1 VLIEKD
7 GRIGAFIVSVGGFL
21 GVGEKHVAV
30 PFQAV
35 HATQR
40 DGTPHPRRA
49 ITYPCIIGS
58 SQRVGIGSDVACL
71 VAGDTHVGHDVALH
85 EAPLMLHPRDHI
97 VRRVA

>member
-1 VLIEKD
+1 VLIDKD

-40 DGTPHPRRA
+40 DGKWWLTMNA
-49 ITYPCIIGS
+49 
-58 SQRVGIGSDVACL
+58 
-71 VAGDTHVGHDVALH
+71 
-85 EAPLMLHPRDHI
+85 
-97 VRRVA
+97 VRTL